1 MMIKI
6 IIVIVAVI
14 LIGLI
19 AWWFFGK
26 RQDNGVEATLN
37 SKTQTATV
45 SVNGGYNPSTIVL
58 KQGVPA
64 KLTFNRKD
72 ASSCLER
79 VVFEDF
85 GINDFLPQNED
96 HVIEIDT
103 TKAGEYDFA
112 CGMNMF
118 HGKVM
123 VKP

>member
-58 KQGVPA
+58 
-64 KLTFNRKD
+64 
-72 ASSCLER
+72 
-79 VVFEDF
+79 
-85 GINDFLPQNED
+85 
-96 HVIEIDT
+96 
-103 TKAGEYDFA
+103 
-112 CGMNMF
+112 
-118 HGKVM
+118 
-123 VKP
+123 